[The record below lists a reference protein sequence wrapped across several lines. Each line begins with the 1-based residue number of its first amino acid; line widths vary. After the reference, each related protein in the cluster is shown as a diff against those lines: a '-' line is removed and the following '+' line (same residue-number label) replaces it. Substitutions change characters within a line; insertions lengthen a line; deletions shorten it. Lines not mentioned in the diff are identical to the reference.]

1 VVLSQVSAVNVRQP
15 VRTAADAPGR
25 QASLRATVS
34 AYVALCKPRIVE
46 LLLITAVPTLF
57 LAYRGLPS
65 LSVSVVVVLGGAL
78 AAGSANALN
87 CYIDRDI
94 DEIMRRTSTRPLVRQ
109 TVAPRSAL
117 IFGIVLGV
125 VSVALFAVTTNLL
138 AAGLTLAAIFY
149 YVVIYTI
156 LLKRHTSQ
164 STLWGGACGAAPV
177 LIAWAAATG
186 TVPTPAW
193 LLFAVTTNLLAAGL
207 TLAAIF
213 YYVVIYTILLKR
225 HTSQSTLWGGACGAA
240 PVLIAWAA
248 ATGPVPA
255 PAWLLFAVVFFWQPP
270 HFWALAIKYRDDYRS
285 AGIPM
290 LPVVASVRRVL
301 AESVVYS
308 WLMVAASLAVW
319 PWAGPLYGAVAIVAG
334 AAFLYEVHRLFHL
347 SRQTAAADA
356 AGASSGDGLVTM
368 RLFHLSLVYLTV
380 VFAAVAAGAFIR

>member
-1 VVLSQVSAVNVRQP
+1 MVLSQVSAVNVRQP

-25 QASLRATVS
+25 QASLSATVS

-65 LSVSVVVVLGGAL
+65 LSVSVVVVVGGAL

-186 TVPTPAW
+186 T
-193 LLFAVTTNLLAAGL
+193 
-207 TLAAIF
+207 
-213 YYVVIYTILLKR
+213 
-225 HTSQSTLWGGACGAA
+225 
-240 PVLIAWAA
+240 
-248 ATGPVPA
+248 VPA

>member
-1 VVLSQVSAVNVRQP
+1 VVPGPTGRKVVLSQVSAVNVRRP
-15 VRTAADAPGR
+15 VRTAADGPGQLVR
-25 QASLRATVS
+25 RRAIVS

-57 LAYRGLPS
+57 LAYHGLPS
-65 LSVSVVVVLGGAL
+65 LLVTVVVVVGGAL

-94 DEIMRRTSTRPLVRQ
+94 DEIMRRTSTRPLVKQ

-117 IFGIVLGV
+117 IFGLVLGV
-125 VSVALFAVTTNLL
+125 VSVALFAATTNLL

-149 YVVIYTI
+149 YVVIYTM

-186 TVPTPAW
+186 TVP
-193 LLFAVTTNLLAAGL
+193 
-207 TLAAIF
+207 
-213 YYVVIYTILLKR
+213 
-225 HTSQSTLWGGACGAA
+225 
-240 PVLIAWAA
+240 
-248 ATGPVPA
+248 A
-255 PAWLLFAVVFFWQPP
+255 PAWLLFGVVFFWQPP
-270 HFWALAIKYRDDYRS
+270 HFWALAIKYREDYRS

-301 AESVVYS
+301 AESIVYS
-308 WLMVAASLAVW
+308 WLMVAVSLAVW
-319 PWAGPLYGAVAIVAG
+319 PWAGPVYGGVAIVAG

-347 SRQTAAADA
+347 SRRMEA
-356 AGASSGDGLVTM
+356 AGAAGGDGADALVTM
-368 RLFHLSLVYLTV
+368 RLFHLSLIYLTA
-380 VFAAVAAGAFIR
+380 VFAAVAVGAFIH